1 MMRVYFN
8 KKRMLMMIATFSLL
22 LLISNDPSAEEISGG
37 PVAIHLNLKEGVE
50 MSPETSGDLER
61 VAIEERHSSYETSS
75 PFTRNKGDWKNMGT
89 WESDPVIYETSV
101 SNVMFNLWWV
111 EDTSEED
118 YDAALDLQWTVY
130 VDGNEIYQFTD
141 EDANRECDD
150 TQGASKEEPCEYVAT
165 PNNDLSTTLTV
176 GQKISVKAE
185 MKAFQAIYIF
195 YDNFTRDTGM
205 KVLSNGMMFGN
216 TGISGSTVFFEFI
229 QSWDADCNEAVDGNF
244 ITILVGGVE
253 LDNSQQ
259 ASGYPKVSEGNKYLL
274 NGTEITSERVTW
286 RIDDEY
292 AKLDQSTI
300 SFSYSKKD
308 TSTTSPILLNVADKL
323 VVNSGGAAEDE
334 GLLGLPGFEFT
345 AVISMLLL
353 VGLSRRKV

>member
-1 MMRVYFN
+1 
-8 KKRMLMMIATFSLL
+8 
-22 LLISNDPSAEEISGG
+22 
-37 PVAIHLNLKEGVE
+37 
-50 MSPETSGDLER
+50 
-61 VAIEERHSSYETSS
+61 
-75 PFTRNKGDWKNMGT
+75 
-89 WESDPVIYETSV
+89 
-101 SNVMFNLWWV
+101 
-111 EDTSEED
+111 
-118 YDAALDLQWTVY
+118 
-130 VDGNEIYQFTD
+130 
-141 EDANRECDD
+141 
-150 TQGASKEEPCEYVAT
+150 
-165 PNNDLSTTLTV
+165 
-176 GQKISVKAE
+176 

-195 YDNFTRDTGM
+195 YDKFTRDTGM

-216 TGISGSTVFFEFI
+216 TGISGNTIFFEFI
-229 QSWDADCNEAVDGNF
+229 QSWNADCNEAIDGNF